1 MTIISTVNSD
11 LEAQH
16 LYQRAINRI
25 QAELGW
31 TLSEAHAALAHL
43 AAGHNVFLHDIAAAV
58 LFAPS
63 LADGL
68 YVALKQIVF
77 KRRAA

>member
-1 MTIISTVNSD
+1 MPIISTVTSD
-11 LEAQH
+11 VEAQH
-16 LYQRAINRI
+16 LYQQAVSRI
-25 QAELGW
+25 QTDLGW
-31 TLSEAHAALAHL
+31 TQPEAHAALAHL

-68 YVALKQIVF
+68 YVALRQVVF
-77 KRRAA
+77 KRRAT